1 MADEKTPEQ
10 PNDLDGAARSDD
22 TAEGAATMVVGPV
35 AGAPVIAQPT
45 GMLIKRTLVVLLV
58 TLGFLAMLFLLYST
72 RTIILWFVIGAIF
85 AMTLE
90 PAVAWLTRH
99 NLKRGP
105 AAGIVTIL
113 TVIVVLG
120 VATLLAVPIVK
131 QASEFVKDVPDYVDE
146 LTAPD
151 GYFAWAEDRYNI
163 RDRIGE
169 LSPKALD
176 FVMGAGTPMLNAVRT
191 SFSMVAAVV
200 SIFTMMV
207 LLLIEGPKV
216 WAWVLSLVR
225 SDLRDEA
232 GKFGHDLL
240 YSVGG
245 YVRGNG
251 LISVIAGT
259 GAFIAM
265 EIVSWTIAT
274 IPFALTLA
282 VIVAILD
289 LIPLVGATIAMIIC
303 VLVALTGGW
312 LPALVILI
320 YFIVY
325 QQVENNVI
333 QPWVYS
339 KTVALSPLA
348 VLLATLCGAAIA
360 GIVGVLLAIPAAA
373 TVYIGIA
380 QLQDFKRQ
388 GLIPD
393 DLDIF
398 GDHVRPGGEPVDAD

>member
-1 MADEKTPEQ
+1 MADEKTPDQ
-10 PNDLDGAARSDD
+10 PHDVDGAARSDD
-22 TAEGAATMVVGPV
+22 TAEGAATVVVEPV
-35 AGAPVIAQPT
+35 LVEPIVAQSTGALA
-45 GMLIKRTLVVLLV
+45 KRTLVVLLV
-58 TLGFLAMLFLLYST
+58 TLGFLAVLFLLYST
-72 RTIILWFVIGAIF
+72 RTIILWLVIGSIF

-99 NLKRGP
+99 KVKRGY
-105 AAGIVTIL
+105 AAGVVTL
-113 TVIVVLG
+113 MTVVIVIG
-120 VATLLAVPIVK
+120 VATLLAVPIVN
-131 QASEFVKDVPDYVDE
+131 QATEFAQDVPDYIDD
-146 LTAPD
+146 LTRPD
-151 GYFAWAEDRYNI
+151 GYLDWAQERYDI
-163 RDRIGE
+163 QDKIDE
-169 LSPKALD
+169 ISPKALD
-176 FVMGAGTPMLNAVRT
+176 FVMGAGTPVLNAVRT

-207 LLLIEGPKV
+207 LLLIEGPRL
-216 WAWVLSLVR
+216 WAWILSLVR

-232 GKFGHDLL
+232 GQFGHNLL

-251 LISVIAGT
+251 LISVIAGI

-265 EIVSWTIAT
+265 TIVDV
-274 IPFALTLA
+274 PFALTLA

-360 GIVGVLLAIPAAA
+360 GIIGVLLAIPAAA

-393 DLDIF
+393 DLDLF
-398 GDHVRPGGEPVDAD
+398 GDHVRPGGEPDAAD